1 MENIWCKNSI
11 IDEALWKVNRLILIL
26 GILFFISIL
35 FCLFYPYKE
44 EYYYAAKTL
53 KKENQVYF
61 QMKVSIKKYIKLKNM
76 TMYLD
81 DKAYSYKIIHIEVM
95 DESTFLLTISCSY
108 KNPSLIEQI
117 VFKGKKKTLL
127 QRILQ
132 AK

>member
-81 DKAYSYKIIHIEVM
+81 DKAYSYKIIHI
-95 DESTFLLTISCSY
+95 LLAFKYFITSISAS
-108 KNPSLIEQI
+108 KTSIPFQGPS
-117 VFKGKKKTLL
+117 K
-127 QRILQ
+127 
-132 AK
+132 

>member
-44 EYYYAAKTL
+44 EYYYAA
-53 KKENQVYF
+53 NQVYF